1 MSATEFF
8 SMGGFGYYVWMSMGM
23 ALILMLGEIF
33 VLKKQ
38 RKMALKQVARM
49 VRIGRNKQ

>member
-1 MSATEFF
+1 MSVTEFF

-33 VLKKQ
+33 VLKNQHKG
-38 RKMALKQVARM
+38 RLKQV
-49 VRIGRNKQ
+49 VRIIRMEKN